1 LDLDVIELNSNIL
14 NGTSIQFGFNNWI
27 KIQLKRNEMQVDGE
41 GIWKFIHAHLPCL
54 FTCEWAK
61 QF

>member
-41 GIWKFIHAHLPCL
+41 GI
-54 FTCEWAK
+54 
-61 QF
+61 